1 MSMELKSQEPLTQE
15 ECSALEEKVSK
26 VRKLLKE
33 LELEYV
39 LAVADGEDNAK
50 VSAEASPALLAHC
63 IEIIAKECPSA
74 IEMCLVRSLIE

>member
-1 MSMELKSQEPLTQE
+1 MSTDQELPTQE

-26 VRKLLKE
+26 VTNLLKE

-39 LAVADGEDNAK
+39 LAVVDGEDNVK
-50 VSAEASPALLAHC
+50 VSAEASSALLAQC

-74 IEMCLVRSLIE
+74 LQMYLVRGLM